1 MGEETVREQGERG
14 RATLVHLPVARASL
28 TTGME
33 DRHSD
38 RHALRYR
45 ASFPFLGRR
54 YYVALVAGSEQR
66 DPARLA
72 SEAQTL
78 SWWQTTFSLS
88 ALAMGLS
95 TMLMAT
101 LATAYLLKSMLGID
115 LLEDH
120 FFLHG
125 LFFR

>member
-1 MGEETVREQGERG
+1 VVADDVQ
-14 RATLVHLPVARASL
+14 PV
-28 TTGME
+28 G
-33 DRHSD
+33 
-38 RHALRYR
+38 
-45 ASFPFLGRR
+45 P
-54 YYVALVAGSEQR
+54 
-66 DPARLA
+66 
-72 SEAQTL
+72 
-78 SWWQTTFSLS
+78 
-88 ALAMGLS
+88 GLS